1 MRRLLGM
8 ALSLALF
15 VPLAVTPS
23 DSQSPVSGQK
33 YLMGRLMWAE
43 NAAISIELNGK
54 TLKLEI
60 GPATELWRHGTEL
73 QSTSQL
79 ALGEDVRAIYTDVAA
94 DGSPKPTLVVES
106 GAHDT
111 VKMAPHHVAEYRFC
125 SGILLQATKD
135 SIALRTG
142 DNKVCVVQVDAT
154 TQIWRGQ
161 IVRDATMLHI
171 GVEISASS
179 VVHYP
184 QETLVGENIGVGVE
198 SATNPAANE

>member
-1 MRRLLGM
+1 
-8 ALSLALF
+8 
-15 VPLAVTPS
+15 
-23 DSQSPVSGQK
+23 
-33 YLMGRLMWAE
+33 MWAE

-54 TLKLEI
+54 TFKLEI
-60 GPATELWRHGTEL
+60 GPATELWRHGIEL
-73 QSTSQL
+73 ESASQL
-79 ALGEDVRAIYTDVAA
+79 VLGEDVRALYTDVAA

-106 GAHDT
+106 EAHDR

-142 DNKVCVVQVDAT
+142 DNKVCVVQLDTT

-171 GVEISASS
+171 GDEISANS
-179 VVHYP
+179 VVQYP
-184 QETLVGENIGVGVE
+184 QETLVGENIWVGVE
-198 SATNPAANE
+198 SATSPAAND